1 MTMPGVLWSV
11 GMHDVF
17 NIAPVVHRE
26 ALNNTLLMEATFD
39 NMNNVRYYSYT
50 RDKA

>member
-1 MTMPGVLWSV
+1 MPGVLWSV

-17 NIAPVVHRE
+17 KIAPVVHRE
-26 ALNNTLLMEATFD
+26 ALNNTLSMEATFN
-39 NMNNVRYYSYT
+39 NMKNVQFYSYT